1 MKKIL
6 AGLYCLLSVSLAQAQ
21 PVPDSLRKIINE
33 SEKYPVKINAW
44 IELLSW
50 YELKSFDTTIDEGNR
65 AMELARAFDDSLHIA
80 MVRHHMGIAFYFK
93 GEYDEAAR
101 QYFAA
106 AAILEKKPDAKKEL
120 AHVYNEMAKLFR
132 KTRDLNQAMIHYDK
146 ADALFR
152 ELKDSI
158 GLSMILNESGVV
170 YEYRGE
176 YKEALRRY
184 VSSLHLAE
192 ARGDSLGVSYSV
204 SNIAG
209 VYVLQQQFDEAE
221 AYLLRALRIRQILKD
236 PFAIALTYT
245 DLGASMNAKGD
256 YAKAIRYL
264 TLSNEM
270 AEKMNYPELQSN
282 NYNELASAAEKQGDF
297 EAALNFYRKKTSLS
311 DSLFSIEKT
320 RQISELN
327 ARYDN
332 TRKEQQIQ
340 QQKARIRLQNFI
352 FVGIAGLVLLAV
364 LLLQSLYRKNKLRE
378 ETRVKTILLKQQE
391 DAVKSVLD
399 AEEKERQR
407 IAKDLHDGV
416 GQLMSAAKMNLSAFE
431 SEITFTDPEQA
442 EDFSKIIGL
451 VDESCR
457 EVRNVSH
464 VMMPNALQKND
475 LGMAVREFVDKL
487 HHKNLAVH
495 VYTEGLEN
503 RMDSTTE
510 TLMYRVIQECV
521 NNVIKHAG
529 ATNLDISLVRD
540 PLTFS
545 GTIEDN
551 GHGFE
556 VTDDVKNNGIGLSN
570 IKSRIEYLR
579 GSLDLQ
585 SSPGRGTLV
594 AFHIPLTPKPAKT
607 ES

>member
-6 AGLYCLLSVSLAQAQ
+6 AGLYCLLSVTLLQAQ

-33 SEKYPVKINAW
+33 NENYPVKIKAW
-44 IELLSW
+44 IDLLSW

-80 MVRHHMGIAFYFK
+80 MVRHHMGLAFYFK
-93 GEYDEAAR
+93 GEYDDAAR
-101 QYFAA
+101 QYYASIG
-106 AAILEKKPDAKKEL
+106 ILEKKPEAKSEL

-132 KTRDLNQAMIHYDK
+132 KTRDLNQAMIYYDK
-146 ADALFR
+146 SDALFR
-152 ELKDSI
+152 ELKDST

-184 VSSLHLAE
+184 EGSLHLAE
-192 ARGDSLGVSYSV
+192 ARGDSLGVSYAL

-209 VYVLQQQFDEAE
+209 VYVLEQQFDAAE
-221 AYLLRALRIRQILKD
+221 QYLLRTLRIRQFLND
-236 PFAIALTYT
+236 PFAIALTYA

-256 YAKAIRYL
+256 YNKAIRYL

-270 AEKMNYPELQSN
+270 AVKMNYPELQSN
-282 NYNELASAAEKQGDF
+282 NYNELAAAAEKQGDF

-352 FVGIAGLVLLAV
+352 FIGIAGLVLLAA
-364 LLLQSLYRKNKLRE
+364 LLLQSLYRRNKLHQ
-378 ETRVKTILLKQQE
+378 ETRTKTLLLKQQE
-391 DAVKSVLD
+391 EAVKAVLD

-431 SEITFTDPEQA
+431 SEITFTDPKQE
-442 EDFSKIIGL
+442 EEFTKIIGL

-457 EVRNVSH
+457 EVRTVSH
-464 VMMPNALQKND
+464 IMMPNVLMKND

-487 HHKNLAVH
+487 HHKNLKVQ
-495 VYTEGLEN
+495 VYTEGLTN

-521 NNVIKHAG
+521 NNVIKHAQ

-540 PLTFS
+540 EYSFT

-551 GHGFE
+551 GQGFE
-556 VTDDVKNNGIGLSN
+556 ITDEVKNNGIGLSN
-570 IKSRIEYLR
+570 ISSRIEYLR

-585 SSPGRGTLV
+585 SSPGKGTLV
-594 AFHIPLTPKPAKT
+594 AFHIPLGSKPN
-607 ES
+607 S